1 MNILWWGV
9 FALCGALAATCAVL
23 FKKWLDVRLRLADAE
38 ARVRELEG
46 MESLT
51 DAAINATKIAL
62 AETGALLSSKL
73 MDDHKREN
81 AASSEQFH
89 KLTKDLTTP
98 LAEQLTKV
106 SGLVAHLHTNQDAHA
121 GKLTDVMNALKTPT
135 GSGKIAEIGLENLL
149 KSFGLERGRDFE
161 TQFTVTSGG
170 SRLRPDALVYL
181 PNGRIMVVDCKAS
194 SFLLD
199 GTADEGLKTTMNQH
213 LRDLE
218 SKDYRAAIT
227 AEFKKARGAEPVE
240 VWSVMYVPTESLA
253 ERLKTVDA
261 EFTNKLMKADIILAS
276 PATLHGLLSIARLQI
291 ENEKQLAGSEKIVE
305 AASALL
311 DGITDAFKHVEKLGR
326 ALKTSVESF
335 NSFAGSANQYVLSRS
350 QKLTQLGV
358 APARGKTLPARLGK
372 FEIVQVSESDSAP
385 TPTSEDTPA
394 LNIVKNS

>member
-1 MNILWWGV
+1 MNILGWV
-9 FALCGALAATCAVL
+9 MFALAGALAIACAVL
-23 FKKWLDVRLRLADAE
+23 FNKWLHVRLQLADSK
-38 ARVRELEG
+38 ARIRELES

-51 DAAINATKIAL
+51 EAAVAATKIAL

-73 MDDHKREN
+73 IDDHKREN
-81 AASSEQFH
+81 TASAEQFQ
-89 KLTKDLTTP
+89 KLTKDITTP
-98 LAEQLTKV
+98 LAEHLTKV
-106 SGLVAHLHTNQDAHA
+106 SGLVAHLSANHQTHA
-121 GKLTDVMNALKTPT
+121 NTLSDVVSALKTPT

-161 TQFTVTSGG
+161 TQFSVISAG

-181 PNGRIMVVDCKAS
+181 PNNRIMVIDCKAS

-199 GTADEGLKTTMNQH
+199 STADEGLKATMNQH

-218 SKDYRAAIT
+218 NKDYRAAIT
-227 AEFKKARGAEPVE
+227 SEFKKTRGTEPVE

-253 ERLKTVDA
+253 ERLKQVDA

-291 ENEKQLAGSEKIVE
+291 ENEKQLANSEKIVE

-311 DGITDAFKHVEKLGR
+311 DGISSAFAHVEKLGR
-326 ALKTSVESF
+326 SLKTSVDAF
-335 NSFAGSANQYVLSRS
+335 NGFAGSANQFVLSRS

-358 APARGKTLPARLGK
+358 NPARGKQLPAKLGK
-372 FEIVQVSESDSAP
+372 FEVIQSDQQDVAE
-385 TPTSEDTPA
+385 EDTPI
-394 LNIVKNS
+394 LNIVKN

>member
-1 MNILWWGV
+1 MLWWGV
-9 FALCGALAATCAVL
+9 FLLNGMLAVL
-23 FKKWLDVRLRLADAE
+23 CIVLFRKWLHVRLQLADSL
-38 ARVRELEG
+38 ARVRELEN
-46 MESLT
+46 MESLA
-51 DAAINATKIAL
+51 DAAANAAKVAL
-62 AETGALLSSKL
+62 AETGAMLSSKL

-81 AASSEQFH
+81 AASSEQFQ

-98 LAEQLTKV
+98 LAEQLAKV

-121 GKLTDVMNALKTPT
+121 GKLTDVLNALKTPT

-181 PNGRIMVVDCKAS
+181 PNNRILVVDCKAS

-199 GTADEGLKTTMNQH
+199 GAADEGLKATMNQH

-218 SKDYRAAIT
+218 SKDYRAAIA
-227 AEFKKARGAEPVE
+227 AEFKKTRGGEPVE

-253 ERLKTVDA
+253 ERLKQIDEGFVD
-261 EFTNKLMKADIILAS
+261 KLLKADIILAS
-276 PATLHGLLSIARLQI
+276 PSTLHGLLSIARLQI
-291 ENEKQLAGSEKIVE
+291 ENEKQLANSEKIVE

-311 DGITDAFKHVEKLGR
+311 DGIVNAFAHVEKLGR

-358 APARGKTLPARLGK
+358 APARGKALPARLGK
-372 FEIVQVSESDSAP
+372 FEIIQTTEKDS
-385 TPTSEDTPA
+385 TPELTADDTPA